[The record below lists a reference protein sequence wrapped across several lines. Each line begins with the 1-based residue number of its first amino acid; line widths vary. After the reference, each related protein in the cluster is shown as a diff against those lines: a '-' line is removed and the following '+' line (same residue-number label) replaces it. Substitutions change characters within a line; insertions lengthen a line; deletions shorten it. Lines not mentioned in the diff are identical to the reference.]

1 MSALFTQARAVLG
14 QRELELLNY
23 LHQQFPATVGHI
35 PLAEKIHAVWQA
47 GMLESINIIRERA
60 RLLSANGCKDTIRE
74 HYAEQ
79 EIRSAAWPNSISV
92 EVSRSSS
99 YLYSPFDACNPL
111 LSRPFNG

>member
-1 MSALFTQARAVLG
+1 MKNPKSKANKKKAITPVGSGTVLG

-23 LHQQFPATVGHI
+23 LHQQFPATIGHI

-79 EIRSAAWPNSISV
+79 AIRSAAWPNEKS
-92 EVSRSSS
+92 
-99 YLYSPFDACNPL
+99 
-111 LSRPFNG
+111 

>member
-1 MSALFTQARAVLG
+1 MPVGSGAVLG

-23 LHQQFPATVGHI
+23 LHLQFPATVGHI

-79 EIRSAAWPNSISV
+79 EIRSAAWPNESK
-92 EVSRSSS
+92 
-99 YLYSPFDACNPL
+99 
-111 LSRPFNG
+111 LSHGGGES